1 MNILYG
7 GDGQSA
13 VTKSVSDVFIW
24 DSQFETGLV
33 EIDRQHRNLVRLINE
48 LGRILATETRVDAFI
63 HALFGVFDELVSY
76 AEYHFKFEEGLMGQY
91 HCDAGHELEH
101 KQAHTEFVQKITE
114 ARAAAT
120 ERPVEVSGNMLT
132 FLSKWLLTHIVGTD
146 MRMAKEVLAIQSGLP
161 EAEAEHL
168 AGVFMGDTASALLH
182 AMNRLYDGLARRT
195 QDLLEAKRSL
205 DQEADERG
213 EVETQLRKLSRA
225 VEYSPVSIIIT
236 DANGEFE
243 YVNPKFTQISG
254 YALGE
259 LQGQT
264 PRILKSGN
272 TPGETY
278 AGMWAALNAG
288 QEWHGEL
295 YNRKKNG
302 ELHWNYVSISPVFD
316 ADGAVTHYVSIQ
328 EDVTE
333 RRRAEEA
340 LQQQKR
346 FSEDIVN
353 SLPGIFYMLDVE
365 GRFIRVNPRCMEVTG
380 YSWDELE
387 RMTALDFFA
396 TKDRSLIA
404 QKMQEVFEQGDAAV
418 EAELFT
424 KYGRRI
430 PYYFTGHRTTIGGQS
445 YLVGIGTDVTER
457 HALELELE
465 RQAHSDALTGLP
477 NRRYF
482 IEQAELEL
490 ARARRY
496 GKLLSVLMLD
506 LDEFK
511 AVNDRYGHQVGDLV
525 LYKVGEV
532 CRSRLREVD
541 VIGRI
546 GGEEFA
552 ILLPETD
559 VEHAVEVAE
568 RLRQDIAT
576 AEIRP
581 EPETLLTITASI
593 GIATLTAREV
603 DIDRLLHFAD
613 QAMYEA
619 KRGGRNRIYVA
630 RDDTRR
636 HGN

>member
-1 MNILYG
+1 MNTLYG
-7 GDGQSA
+7 EGSRSA
-13 VTKSVSDVFIW
+13 VDKSVADVFIW
-24 DSQFETGLV
+24 DSQFETGLAEV
-33 EIDRQHRNLVRLINE
+33 DRQHRNLVRLINE

-63 HALFGVFDELVSY
+63 HALFDVFDELVSY
-76 AEYHFKFEEGLMGQY
+76 AEYHFRFEEDLMGQFHY
-91 HCDAGHELEH
+91 DHQHELAH
-101 KQAHTEFVQKITE
+101 KQAHTEFVSKITE

-120 ERPVEVSGNMLT
+120 ERPVQVSGNMLT
-132 FLSKWLLTHIVGTD
+132 YLSKWLLTHIVGTD
-146 MRMAKEVLAIQSGLP
+146 MRMAKEILAIESGLP
-161 EAEAEHL
+161 ETEAERL
-168 AGVFMGDTASALLH
+168 AGAFMGDTASALLH
-182 AMNRLYDGLARRT
+182 AMNRLYDGLAMRT

-205 DQEADERG
+205 DQEVDERG

-236 DANGEFE
+236 DASGEFE

-254 YALGE
+254 YTLGE
-259 LQGQT
+259 LKGKT

-272 TPGETY
+272 TSREIY
-278 AGMWAALNAG
+278 EGMWAMLGTG

-316 ADGAVTHYVSIQ
+316 TDGTVTHYVSIQ

-353 SLPGIFYMLDVE
+353 SLPGIFYMLDVD

-380 YSWDELE
+380 YSWAELE

-396 TKDRSLIA
+396 ADRNLVA
-404 QKMQEVFEQGDAAV
+404 AKMQEVFEQGDASI
-418 EAELFT
+418 EAELVT
-424 KYGRRI
+424 RYGRRI
-430 PYYFTGHRTTIGGQS
+430 PYYFTGHRTEIGGQS
-445 YLVGIGTDVTER
+445 YLVGIGTDITER

-465 RQAHSDALTGLP
+465 RQAHTDALTGLP

-490 ARARRY
+490 ARAKRY

-511 AVNDRYGHQVGDLV
+511 AVNDRYGHHLGDLV
-525 LYKVGEV
+525 LLRVGEV
-532 CRSRLREVD
+532 CRNRLREFD

-559 VEHAVEVAE
+559 VERAAEVAE
-568 RLRQDIAT
+568 RLRQDIA
-576 AEIRP
+576 AVEIQSAP
-581 EPETLLTITASI
+581 GKLLAITASI
-593 GIATLTAREV
+593 GVATLTAMDV
-603 DIDRLLHFAD
+603 DVDRLLNFAD
-613 QAMYEA
+613 QAMYQA
-619 KRGGRNRIYVA
+619 KRNGRNRVYVS
-630 RDDTRR
+630 RDE
-636 HGN
+636 GNGAE